1 MIFNIIFILHRKVTP
16 LKTPQIMNKTLFF
29 IIFTCLVFVQC
40 TPKSHNAK
48 REQEYIKADSVLW
61 AEYEAEGERLAE
73 LYAENEDSLYIKAIE
88 LEAYTDRKNR
98 DLAVEYSATPSGLR
112 RCFMLRLD
120 IGKDTLQNILSNL
133 PRNLRC
139 SECAKAIKAHI
150 ATQQIEVGMKFSPI
164 DVVDADGNKFA
175 WDKHRNKNIL
185 LIYGGLGCMGRSG
198 RRELAAL
205 REEYAEDNL
214 AIVVYYSVSTLEE
227 LKEFRNQYSADYI
240 FISELM
246 SDYSPFKIKYGVQST
261 PTCFVIDRSGTVVLK
276 TVGFDAE
283 QVREMIDK

>member
-1 MIFNIIFILHRKVTP
+1 
-16 LKTPQIMNKTLFF
+16 MNKTFLFF
-29 IIFTCLVFVQC
+29 SLCCLALVQC
-40 TPKSHNAK
+40 APKLHDTK
-48 REQEYIKADSVLW
+48 REQEYIKADSTLW
-61 AEYEAEGERLAE
+61 AEYELEGERLAE
-73 LYAENEDSLYIKAIE
+73 LYAENEDSLYIKAVE
-88 LEAYTDRKNR
+88 LEAYADRKNKE
-98 DLAVEYSATPSGLR
+98 LAIEYSATPSGLR

-120 IGKDTLQNILSNL
+120 IEKDTLQGILTKL
-133 PRNLRC
+133 PRDLRK
-139 SECAKAIKAHI
+139 SECAKAIREHI
-150 ATQQIEVGMKFSPI
+150 TTEQIEVGMEFVPI
-164 DVVDADGNKFA
+164 DVVDTDGDKFA
-175 WDKHRNKNIL
+175 WNEHRNKNIL

-198 RRELAAL
+198 RRELTAL
-205 REEYAEDNL
+205 REEYTEDNL

-283 QVREMIDK
+283 QVKIHIGK